1 MLRGMTWQQF
11 LEWKAYDQVQPLG
24 DERGDWQAASI
35 CAALM
40 TAITRKVFSPE
51 TFLLK
56 FRDPDEAPPEPPKAK
71 PVAPDWQRMKMIAR
85 MQTALANADE
95 QRKNKRKRK

>member
-1 MLRGMTWQQF
+1 MTWQQF

-24 DERGDWQAASI
+24 DERGDWQAASV
-35 CAALM
+35 CAAFM
-40 TAITRKVFSPE
+40 TAITRKVFNPE

-56 FRDPDEAPPEPPKAK
+56 FRDPDEAPPEPPKPA
-71 PVAPDWQRMKMIAR
+71 APDWQRMKMIAR

-95 QRKNKRKRK
+95 QKKNKRKRK